1 MVQTAPHNWYVRKEF
16 KDKFEMKFRAN
27 HAWDVSWG
35 GATAKTDEFI
45 YTSAVNG
52 DNLKDI
58 PAGTYDIYFNDIT
71 CKFMIVTV
79 E

>member
-1 MVQTAPHNWYVRKEF
+1 
-16 KDKFEMKFRAN
+16 MKFRAN
-27 HAWDVSWG
+27 HGWDTSWG
-35 GATAKTDEFI
+35 GVKAQLANII
-45 YTSAVNG
+45 YPAEVNG

-71 CKFMIVTV
+71 GKFMIVTV